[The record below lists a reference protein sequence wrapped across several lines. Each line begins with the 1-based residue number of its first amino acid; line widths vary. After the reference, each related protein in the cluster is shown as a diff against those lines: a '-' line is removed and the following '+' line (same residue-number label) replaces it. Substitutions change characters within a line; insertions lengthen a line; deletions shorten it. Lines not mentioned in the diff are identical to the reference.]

1 MIIGIE
7 VVAYATQQQK
17 KKYIY
22 IYIIAFQN
30 IPEQAIFIASR

>member
-17 KKYIY
+17 KIY